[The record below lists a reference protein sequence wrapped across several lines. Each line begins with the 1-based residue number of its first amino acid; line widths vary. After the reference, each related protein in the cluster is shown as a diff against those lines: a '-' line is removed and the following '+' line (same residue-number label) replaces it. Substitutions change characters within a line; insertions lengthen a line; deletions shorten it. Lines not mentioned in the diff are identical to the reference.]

1 MDQELL
7 DKFAAQE
14 KKLDAIFRSTEK
26 MRKIFLWTMW
36 ITIAVIVLPLIGLV
50 FVIPVFLKTLP
61 NLSSFGL

>member
-50 FVIPVFLKTLP
+50 FVIPVFLKSIP
-61 NLSSFGL
+61 NLSSLGL